1 MLENVNDELDRISK
15 SLTTFENARQFTIT
29 ESKDILNEC
38 RKSINASHSAN
49 SDLPGNQES
58 KLKDAQEKAEK
69 GASLLKKLQ
78 KRLKDD
84 YGKSWKRDL
93 RDFVENPE
101 QEIVEAFSLLAILK
115 QQKIPARELSFRMKN
130 PDSYQM
136 IKTTVEVSE
145 GAYIFGL
152 IDCVGELK
160 RAVIDSLNRAD
171 SAFANELYKI
181 MKEIFLKLETF
192 TQYSNSVVDLKL
204 KIDKTRYTVADV
216 HQLLNES
223 KTEKKI

>member
-1 MLENVNDELDRISK
+1 MLESINDELDRISK

-38 RKSINASHSAN
+38 RKSISASHSAN
-49 SDLPGNQES
+49 SDLPGNQEKMFKES
-58 KLKDAQEKAEK
+58 QEKAEK

-84 YGKSWKRDL
+84 YGKSWKQDL
-93 RDFVENPE
+93 RDYIENPE

-115 QQKIPARELSFRMKN
+115 QQKITTREISFRMKD

-136 IKTTVEVSE
+136 IKNTVKVSE

-152 IDCVGELK
+152 LDCVGELK
-160 RAVIDSLNRAD
+160 RAVIDSLNRTD

-181 MKEIFLKLETF
+181 MKEIFLKLEAF
-192 TQYSNSVVDLKL
+192 TQYSNSVNDLKP
-204 KIDKTRYTVADV
+204 KIDSARYLIADV
-216 HQLLNES
+216 RQLLNEN
-223 KTEKKI
+223 KGGK

>member
-1 MLENVNDELDRISK
+1 MSESMNDELDRISK
-15 SLTTFENARQFTIT
+15 SLKTFENARQFTIT

-49 SDLPGNQES
+49 SDLPGNQE
-58 KLKDAQEKAEK
+58 KMFKIAQEKAEK

-84 YGKSWKRDL
+84 YGKSWKQDL
-93 RDFVENPE
+93 RDYIENPE

-115 QQKIPARELSFRMKN
+115 QQKITTREISFRMKD

-136 IKTTVEVSE
+136 IKNTVKVSE

-152 IDCVGELK
+152 LDCVGELK
-160 RAVIDSLNRAD
+160 RAVIDSLNRTD

-204 KIDKTRYTVADV
+204 KIDETRYRVADV
-216 HQLLNES
+216 RQLLNEN
-223 KTEKKI
+223 KAEKKI

>member
-1 MLENVNDELDRISK
+1 MSESMNDELDRISK
-15 SLTTFENARQFTIT
+15 SLKTFENARQFTIT

-49 SDLPGNQES
+49 SDLPGSQE
-58 KLKDAQEKAEK
+58 KMFKIAQEKAEK

-84 YGKSWKRDL
+84 YGKSWKQDL
-93 RDFVENPE
+93 RDYIENPE

-115 QQKIPARELSFRMKN
+115 QQKIPTREISFRMKD

-136 IKTTVEVSE
+136 IKNTVKVSE

-152 IDCVGELK
+152 LDCVGELK
-160 RAVIDSLNRAD
+160 RAVIDSLNRTD
-171 SAFANELYKI
+171 SAFANEVYKI

-192 TQYSNSVVDLKL
+192 TQYSNSVNDLKP
-204 KIDKTRYTVADV
+204 KIDSARYLIADV
-216 HQLLNES
+216 RQLLNEN
-223 KTEKKI
+223 KGGK

>member
-38 RKSINASHSAN
+38 RKSINASISA
-49 SDLPGNQES
+49 SSELPGNQDKMCKES
-58 KLKDAQEKAEK
+58 QERAEK

-84 YGKSWKRDL
+84 YGKSWKQDL
-93 RDFVENPE
+93 RDYIENPE

-115 QQKIPARELSFRMKN
+115 QQKIPTREISFRMKD

-136 IKTTVEVSE
+136 IKNTVKVSE

-152 IDCVGELK
+152 LDCVGELK
-160 RAVIDSLNRAD
+160 RAVIDSLNRTD
-171 SAFANELYKI
+171 SAFANEVYKI

-192 TQYSNSVVDLKL
+192 TQYSNSVNDLKP
-204 KIDKTRYTVADV
+204 KIDSARYLIADV
-216 HQLLNES
+216 RQLLNEN
-223 KTEKKI
+223 KGGK

>member
-1 MLENVNDELDRISK
+1 MLENVNDELDTISK

-49 SDLPGNQES
+49 SDLPGNQD
-58 KLKDAQEKAEK
+58 KMFKIAQEKAEK

-84 YGKSWKRDL
+84 YGKSWKQDL
-93 RDFVENPE
+93 HDYIENPE

-115 QQKIPARELSFRMKN
+115 QQKIPTREISFRMKN

-136 IKTTVEVSE
+136 VKTTVKVSDL
-145 GAYIFGL
+145 AYVFGL
-152 IDCVGELK
+152 LDCVGELK
-160 RAVIDSLNRAD
+160 RVIIDSLNRSD
-171 SAFANELYKI
+171 SDFAKKIFVIMQEL
-181 MKEIFLKLETF
+181 FQKLEPF
-192 TQYSNSVVDLKL
+192 TRFSNSFDYLKP
-204 KIDKTRYTVADV
+204 KIDATRYAVNDA
-216 HQLLNES
+216 
-223 KTEKKI
+223 KKSLK

>member
-1 MLENVNDELDRISK
+1 MLESANDELDRISK
-15 SLTTFENARQFTIT
+15 SLKTFENARQFTIT

-49 SDLPGNQES
+49 SDLPGNQE
-58 KLKDAQEKAEK
+58 KMFKIAQEKAEK

-84 YGKSWKRDL
+84 YGKSWKQDL
-93 RDFVENPE
+93 RDYIENPE

-115 QQKIPARELSFRMKN
+115 QQKIPTREISFRMKN

-136 IKTTVEVSE
+136 VKTTVKVSE

-152 IDCVGELK
+152 LDCVGELK
-160 RAVIDSLNRAD
+160 RAVIDSLNRTD

-192 TQYSNSVVDLKL
+192 TQYSNSVDDLKS
-204 KIDKTRYTVADV
+204 KIDSARYSVADV
-216 HQLLNES
+216 RQLLNED
-223 KTEKKI
+223 KGGK

>member
-1 MLENVNDELDRISK
+1 MLESANDELDRISK
-15 SLTTFENARQFTIT
+15 SLKTFENARQFTIT

-49 SDLPGNQES
+49 SDLPGSQE
-58 KLKDAQEKAEK
+58 KMFKIAQEKAEK

-84 YGKSWKRDL
+84 YGKSWKQDL
-93 RDFVENPE
+93 RDYIENPE

-115 QQKIPARELSFRMKN
+115 QQKITTREISFRMKD

-136 IKTTVEVSE
+136 IKNTVKVSE

-152 IDCVGELK
+152 LDCVGELK
-160 RAVIDSLNRAD
+160 RAVIDSLNRTD
-171 SAFANELYKI
+171 SAFANEVYKI

-192 TQYSNSVVDLKL
+192 TQYSNSVNDLKP
-204 KIDKTRYTVADV
+204 KIDSARYSIDDV
-216 HQLLNES
+216 RQLLN
-223 KTEKKI
+223 KDRK

>member
-1 MLENVNDELDRISK
+1 MSESMNDELNRISK

-38 RKSINASHSAN
+38 RKSISASHSAN
-49 SDLPGNQES
+49 SDLPGNQE
-58 KLKDAQEKAEK
+58 KMFKIAQEKAEK

-84 YGKSWKRDL
+84 YGKSWKQDL
-93 RDFVENPE
+93 RDYIENPE

-115 QQKIPARELSFRMKN
+115 QQKITTREISFRMKD

-136 IKTTVEVSE
+136 IKNTVKVSE

-152 IDCVGELK
+152 LDCVGELK
-160 RAVIDSLNRAD
+160 RAVIDSLNRTD

-181 MKEIFLKLETF
+181 MKKLFLKLETF
-192 TQYSNSVVDLKL
+192 TQYSNSVNDLKP
-204 KIDKTRYTVADV
+204 KIDSARYLIADV
-216 HQLLNES
+216 RQLLNEN
-223 KTEKKI
+223 KGGK